1 MKKRNNILLG
11 VVVLLVVAAATLGI
25 ILKNKGAI
33 SEREAASEAE
43 NFVNTYLMQP
53 GTKASISEVS
63 KEYDLYKVK
72 INIGG
77 GQVVDSYLSRDGKLF
92 FPQALDIQQIKSEG
106 NNSGLDATDPSASIP
121 QDVPKSAKPKVELFV
136 MSYCPFGLQMQKG
149 LFPVIDT
156 LGNKIDFELKFNDYL
171 MHGEK
176 ELKEN
181 LVQHCIQ
188 KDQKDKLSAYVTC
201 FAKSGDTDACM
212 TSTGIDKAKNSACAA
227 ATDKEFKI
235 TENMNA
241 NVDYHGSYPGF
252 NVYKNDNQQYGVGGS
267 PTLIING
274 VEVQAARDS
283 ASLLRTICAA
293 FEDAPAE
300 CQTELPSTTPSSGIG
315 AGTAPAT
322 VAAANC
328 E

>member
-11 VVVLLVVAAATLGI
+11 VVILLVIAAATLGI

-53 GTKASISEVS
+53 GTKASVSEVS

-72 INIGG
+72 INIGA

-92 FPQALDIQQIKSEG
+92 FPQALDIKQIKEEAG
-106 NNSGLDATDPSASIP
+106 NPSTGSDPSAAAVT
-121 QDVPKSAKPKVELFV
+121 QDVPKTAKPKVELFV

-149 LFPVIDT
+149 LFPVIDA

-181 LVQHCIQ
+181 LVQYCIQ
-188 KDQKDKLSAYVTC
+188 KEQKDKLSEYVTC
-201 FAKSGDTDACM
+201 FSKSGDTDSCLTTA
-212 TSTGIDKAKNSACAA
+212 GIDKIKNSACAA

-252 NVYKNDNQQYGVGGS
+252 NVFKNDNQQYGVGGS

-283 ASLLRTICAA
+283 ASLLKTICAA
-293 FEDAPAE
+293 FDNEPAE

-315 AGTAPAT
+315 AGTSANT
-322 VAAANC
+322 VAANC